1 MAWPLWSVDLIVM
14 DFSLW
19 EHLKE
24 NVYAVPL
31 KTIIDLVERLQE
43 AMTTFDGSMLRRV

>member
-1 MAWPLWSVDLIVM
+1 M

-24 NVYAVPL
+24 HVYAVPL
-31 KTIIDLVERLQE
+31 RTIKDLMERLQ
-43 AMTTFDGSMLRRV
+43 AAVSAFDGSMLRHV